1 MNELSIIAPIVLVIA
16 LGWFCNA
23 FGLVSERT
31 FRENNALLYWFS
43 IPALLIRLTIQADLS
58 ALGGWNLV
66 IAVYAGYLVMP
77 VIAWLAGRLLREERK
92 RLAISVLIAI
102 RSNQVFMGIPA
113 ISIALG
119 TAGLEDLSVYLAMSL
134 VGYHLISISSSQLVL
149 SGGISPGSL
158 WDTVKKLARNPMMI
172 ASLLGV
178 LLSLMGIRSLPKA
191 LDMTLKVLG
200 DIGTGLALLSAGAK
214 LQLHSV
220 LGLLRRTWRDVVIK
234 LAVQPAVVWLSFLL
248 WPVERGMVQAVVLV
262 SAMPVAVNSLVVAQG
277 MGMDD
282 VYAGEV
288 IAAST
293 LFSVLTV
300 PLWIRALG
308 I

>member
-16 LGWFCNA
+16 LGWFCGT

-58 ALGGWNLV
+58 ALSGWNLV

-77 VIAWLAGRLLREERK
+77 VIAWLAGRLFREERK

-113 ISIALG
+113 VSIALG
-119 TAGLEDLSVYLAMSL
+119 TAGLGNLSVYLAMSL

-149 SGGISPGSL
+149 SGGISTGSL
-158 WDTVKKLARNPMMI
+158 WDTMKKLARNPMML
-172 ASLLGV
+172 ASLLGI
-178 LLSLMGIRSLPKA
+178 LLSLMGVRSLPKA
-191 LDMTLKVLG
+191 VDMTLKVLG

-234 LAVQPAVVWLSFLL
+234 LTVQPAVVWLLFLL
-248 WPVERGMVQAVVLV
+248 WPVERGMVQTVVLV

-293 LFSVLTV
+293 LFSVFTV
-300 PLWIRALG
+300 PLWLRALG

>member
-1 MNELSIIAPIVLVIA
+1 LS
-16 LGWFCNA
+16 
-23 FGLVSERT
+23 
-31 FRENNALLYWFS
+31 
-43 IPALLIRLTIQADLS
+43 
-58 ALGGWNLV
+58 GWNLV

-77 VIAWLAGRLLREERK
+77 VIAWLAGRLFREERK

-113 ISIALG
+113 VSIALG
-119 TAGLEDLSVYLAMSL
+119 TAGLGNLSVYLAMSL

-149 SGGISPGSL
+149 SGGISTGSL
-158 WDTVKKLARNPMMI
+158 WDTMKKLARNPMML
-172 ASLLGV
+172 ASLLGI
-178 LLSLMGIRSLPKA
+178 LLSLMGVRSLPKA
-191 LDMTLKVLG
+191 VDMTLKVLG

-234 LAVQPAVVWLSFLL
+234 LTVQPAVVWLLFLL
-248 WPVERGMVQAVVLV
+248 WPVERGMVQTVVLV

-293 LFSVLTV
+293 LFSVFTV
-300 PLWIRALG
+300 PLWLRALG